1 MVEYSLTSLLHIY
14 KLICVFPEWIFWVI
28 FQNVLMYPGKF
39 HTVVPSS
46 WTDSPITYNGQDT
59 SVLACSLDVQSCE
72 KVLFNELKWDKATL

>member
-1 MVEYSLTSLLHIY
+1 MYFQNEFFELFL
-14 KLICVFPEWIFWVI
+14 
-28 FQNVLMYPGKF
+28 QNVLMYPGKF

-59 SVLACSLDVQSCE
+59 SVLACSLDIQSCE

>member
-1 MVEYSLTSLLHIY
+1 
-14 KLICVFPEWIFWVI
+14 
-28 FQNVLMYPGKF
+28 MYPGKF